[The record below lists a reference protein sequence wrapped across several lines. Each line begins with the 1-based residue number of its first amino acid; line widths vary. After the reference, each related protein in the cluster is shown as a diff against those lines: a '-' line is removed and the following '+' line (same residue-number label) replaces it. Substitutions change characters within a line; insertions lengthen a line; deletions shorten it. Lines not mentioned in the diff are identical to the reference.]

1 MILEKDYS
9 NYKFEDKKS
18 LLMAKIYMLSISA
31 KDTQK
36 FMKDYL
42 EKDFVAVGSEQ
53 EYKDLEKE
61 LTSISTKIADLVKQL
76 KGTVK

>member
-9 NYKFEDKKS
+9 KYKFEDKKS
-18 LLMAKIYMLSISA
+18 LLMAKIYMLMISA

-42 EKDFVAVGSEQ
+42 EKEFVAVGSEQ
-53 EYKDLEKE
+53 EYEDLEKE

>member
-18 LLMAKIYMLSISA
+18 LLMAKVYMLLISA
-31 KDTQK
+31 KDTRK

-42 EKDFVAVGSEQ
+42 EKDFVAGGREE
-53 EYKDLEKE
+53 EYKEFEKHIE
-61 LTSISTKIADLVKQL
+61 GIVANIEDFVAPL
-76 KGTVK
+76 KKVAK